1 MSEIG
6 AEVGRVAALAGIA
19 FVVAI
24 MAGLL
29 AVLGTSLFLGEWL
42 LGSMGW
48 GVLHGI
54 LLFVAVAVAC
64 GFVAVGQPGGRVAGA
79 FLAGVLV
86 AVVVGVFLALN
97 VPNSAYAQVG
107 EALIPDVEEGI
118 RPLVTGTAIWAL
130 LGLLLGIILA
140 FRGGG
145 VAAIVGGAIV
155 GALIGAF
162 TAITFGVQPGVG
174 IGIAAGY
181 VTWIA
186 VMGMMLARD
195 GVDAE
200 ALKARFTPTRT
211 IETSKETLEWLQSRM
226 PPGIG
231 S

>member
-6 AEVGRVAALAGIA
+6 GEIGRVAALAGIA
-19 FVVAI
+19 FVAAI
-24 MAGLL
+24 LAGLL

-54 LLFVAVAVAC
+54 LLFVAIAVAC
-64 GFVAVGQPGGRVAGA
+64 GVVAVGQPGGRVAGA
-79 FLAGVLV
+79 FFAGLVV
-86 AVVVGVFLALN
+86 AVVVGVILALDA
-97 VPNSAYAQVG
+97 PNSAYAQVG
-107 EALIPDVEEGI
+107 EALIPDVEPGV
-118 RPLVTGTAIWAL
+118 RPLVTGAAIWAV
-130 LGLLLGIILA
+130 LGLLLGVVLA

-145 VAAIVGGAIV
+145 VAAVLGGAIL
-155 GALIGAF
+155 GALVGAF
-162 TAITFGVQPGVG
+162 TAITFGLQPGVG
-174 IGIAAGY
+174 VGIAAGY
-181 VTWIA
+181 ITWIA
-186 VMGMMLARD
+186 VMGLMLARD